1 MNTTPPLPPP
11 GPGKGVEEKHIVLL
25 AYILHLL
32 GAFTLLSS
40 IAALVINYIKRD
52 EAGDLLN
59 THHRWMIRTFWWA
72 VVWCVLATILALVLV
87 GFLIYFVVVVWWI
100 YRHVRGLLA
109 LSENKPLPV

>member
-1 MNTTPPLPPP
+1 MNDTTPLPPP
-11 GPGKGVEEKHIVLL
+11 SQSSGLDEKNLTLL
-25 AYILHLL
+25 AYVLHLL

-40 IAALVINYIKRD
+40 IAALVVNYIKRD
-52 EAGDLLN
+52 EVSDVLK

-72 VVWCVLATILALVLV
+72 LVWCVVATILALVLV
-87 GFLIYFVVVVWWI
+87 GFLIYGVVAIWWI